1 MKDIGHRPLNGYA
14 DHCAILPNERINR
27 YFGGAVESSESQ
39 KSPVDQSAGRG
50 AHPPHE
56 PIIQRSENM
65 RPRASK
71 FWPLAQVT
79 HAAPSRSHL
88 TGLSILSTKDSNSQ
102 ALNRA
107 HLWIPW
113 TIKHPVTYR
122 SCIHALYS
130 FGSSVNWL
138 GERCHTGW
146 RCLSGRFDRLSAK
159 IRPAAAILRD
169 LDLAELVDDILPFK
183 VRKNGGASLG
193 ILLNLLLVAAQRVAW
208 LDSADAR
215 GAFTSFVV

>member
-1 MKDIGHRPLNGYA
+1 MNRPNLKNRPL
-14 DHCAILPNERINR
+14 INR
-27 YFGGAVESSESQ
+27 PAAA
-39 KSPVDQSAGRG
+39 PI
-50 AHPPHE
+50 PPHE

-65 RPRASK
+65 PPRASK
-71 FWPLAQVT
+71 FWRLAQVT
-79 HAAPSRSHL
+79 HRAANGAPSRSHH